1 VTPQRIKYPPLPK
14 EVEGPGGT
22 VTVICTKAGIK
33 HENAECWGLYD
44 SEARTIT
51 IDMRAKPRQRWLTF
65 YHELVHVA
73 LIDAGLNN
81 GIPDQ
86 LHEAICD
93 AVATAR
99 MRERFG

>member
-1 VTPQRIKYPPLPK
+1 MTPQRIKYPRIPK

-22 VTVICTKAGIK
+22 VTIVLKKEGIR
-33 HENAECWGLYD
+33 HDNEDCWGLYD
-44 SEARTIT
+44 SESRTIT
-51 IDMRAKPRQRWLTF
+51 LDARQKPRQRWQTF

-73 LIDAGLNN
+73 LIDAGLDN
-81 GIPDQ
+81 GLPHA

-93 AVATAR
+93 ALATAR